1 MERGKQ
7 RKVKRTETEKRIK
20 RKNKLTTCRRKVNE
34 PLFKLS
40 LNIKALVYAA
50 FKNRGFTKN
59 TKTAEILGCSF
70 EEFQSH
76 IQKQFKGGMSW
87 SNHGDWHIDHI
98 IPVASAIDEEEL
110 YKLNHFSN
118 LQPLWRDENL
128 KKGDNFNE
136 ADKKKYLEWYSKN
149 VIS

>member
-1 MERGKQ
+1 
-7 RKVKRTETEKRIK
+7 
-20 RKNKLTTCRRKVNE
+20 
-34 PLFKLS
+34 
-40 LNIKALVYAA
+40 
-50 FKNRGFTKN
+50 
-59 TKTAEILGCSF
+59 
-70 EEFQSH
+70 
-76 IQKQFKGGMSW
+76 MSW